1 MLCTV
6 ILFLPTLIMIH
17 YVYCDL
23 LCLTT
28 WSFSFYLHRAS
39 VIRNHNNNSLSTP
52 PPLRLYSFK
61 SSESDLSSSTPPPIS
76 RLPLPHTELSPGPV
90 AFSPGGGRRYS
101 HLRKPQ
107 HSLLTPPSSAHS
119 DGPYFTFNGT
129 ASASSGSPNSIPSPG
144 AMSAVIGSGVGGMA
158 GSGELVP
165 VALAK
170 CERGSNMGFSVTAG
184 GHGGRQTLVKKVW
197 DHRQCNGL
205 QSGDAIV
212 KINGADVQSLSFAQ
226 VEKELI
232 VFSLSFLLRCTVIIS
247 I

>member
-1 MLCTV
+1 M
-6 ILFLPTLIMIH
+6 
-17 YVYCDL
+17 
-23 LCLTT
+23 
-28 WSFSFYLHRAS
+28 
-39 VIRNHNNNSLSTP
+39 
-52 PPLRLYSFK
+52 
-61 SSESDLSSSTPPPIS
+61 
-76 RLPLPHTELSPGPV
+76 
-90 AFSPGGGRRYS
+90 RYS

-107 HSLLTPPSSAHS
+107 HSLLTPPSSTHS

-129 ASASSGSPNSIPSPG
+129 ASASSGSPNSSIPSPG

-197 DHRQCNGL
+197 DHRQCIGL
-205 QSGDAIV
+205 QPGDAIV

-226 VEKELI
+226 VGMKRL
-232 VFSLSFLLRCTVIIS
+232 VFNLRFLLWCSFIIIVYLFGVLWFKVQRILQEHTKKGEVILLVYRGGKLYVHPFHNTVSTFKIWDFLNLYL
-247 I
+247 